1 MLVSQAFAQTAQ
13 AVSNQNMS
21 TGSDMMSM
29 AVQFI
34 LIILIVYFLLIR
46 PQQKRIKQHEMELN
60 AIIKGTKIIV
70 AGLVGTVVEV
80 LEDNKL
86 CVELADGVQVTVMRP
101 YVSQVIFDTPAS
113 TKKKKA

>member
-46 PQQKRIKQHEMELN
+46 PQQKRIKQHEIELN

-86 CVELADGVQVTVMRP
+86 RVELADGVQVTVMRP

>member
-1 MLVSQAFAQTAQ
+1 MLISQAFAQTAQ

-86 CVELADGVQVTVMRP
+86 RVEFADGVQVTVMRP
-101 YVSQVIFDTPAS
+101 YVSQVIFDTQTS